1 VQAGS
6 VRHSAV
12 DPTSSLRS
20 GFAWTL
26 AGNALFAASQWAL
39 LSLLAKLG
47 GREMLGHYALAVALT
62 APVAMLAHLNLR
74 AVLATDVEGR
84 HAFADYLAVR
94 YQVSALG
101 LAAIAVVALLYGR
114 GGELTAVILL
124 AGLAQ
129 TADTLSDAF
138 YGAMQRRDRMDLIAR
153 SMIARGLLSA
163 SAFGLALWAT
173 RNLVASASAMVAAR
187 FAVLLIYD
195 RSRAGA
201 PVGPSADRAGRWAI
215 LRQALP
221 LGAVLMLVSLNTN
234 LPRYAIEHSLGV
246 VELGAYAAVASFITA
261 GSTVVNALGQAA
273 TPRLARHAA
282 SGQPREF
289 LRLVAKLG
297 AVVLC
302 LGVSGVALAIL
313 AGRPLLTLAYRPE
326 YAAYTAL
333 LTGLLAAAIPA
344 YLAAAMGYA
353 VTAARSFDAQVPLFC
368 VVAAVS
374 GCASFLLVPRYGLT
388 GAAIAVAIAAVAQ
401 IAGQG
406 FILGR
411 AVRRM
416 EVMP

>member
-1 VQAGS
+1 
-6 VRHSAV
+6 
-12 DPTSSLRS
+12 
-20 GFAWTL
+20 
-26 AGNALFAASQWAL
+26 
-39 LSLLAKLG
+39 
-47 GREMLGHYALAVALT
+47 
-62 APVAMLAHLNLR
+62 
-74 AVLATDVEGR
+74 
-84 HAFADYLAVR
+84 
-94 YQVSALG
+94 
-101 LAAIAVVALLYGR
+101 
-114 GGELTAVILL
+114 
-124 AGLAQ
+124 
-129 TADTLSDAF
+129 
-138 YGAMQRRDRMDLIAR
+138 
-153 SMIARGLLSA
+153 
-163 SAFGLALWAT
+163 
-173 RNLVASASAMVAAR
+173 
-187 FAVLLIYD
+187 
-195 RSRAGA
+195 
-201 PVGPSADRAGRWAI
+201 
-215 LRQALP
+215 
-221 LGAVLMLVSLNTN
+221 MLVSLNAN
-234 LPRYAIEHSLGV
+234 LPRYAIEHNLGIA
-246 VELGAYAAVASFITA
+246 ELGAYAAVASFITA

-289 LRLVAKLG
+289 LRLTAKLG